1 MTPRSQTAELVGA
14 LDSAVD
20 ADKLVTDPRQLAEY
34 RPGKSPFRELDP
46 GIAVKATSVDDIA
59 AVLRVAGEE
68 RIPVVAR
75 GGGFSIAG
83 PASKPEVKPIV
94 LDLRALDRILEIDE
108 VNMTVTAECGVIV
121 ADLEAAV
128 AERGFEMHT
137 VAVPRAYTTLGG
149 VLSGVFGG
157 GFPSDTGAVGGS
169 GQFLLGLRVVLPNGS
184 ILDTNAGGTNVNRT
198 SSSVTGT
205 DGPTLTQVFVGDGGA
220 LGVKV
225 QATLAIQPIRPN
237 VAAGGY
243 VFDSFEQAWS
253 VASEVIRIADE
264 LPFAKLYVLKDVPWA
279 LTYVAKAGTPTRL
292 AEHVDVLERAIER
305 NGGVRG
311 GQALQEYAQAN
322 ADMDP
327 TWTDQFIH
335 VDRGVI
341 ALVVDNRGFSE
352 TFRRMRELIEVEY
365 AERLARLG
373 VEPIIFASPY
383 GRHAVWFA
391 ITLPYDKQ
399 LTGAQEEIV
408 EMTSA
413 AYELAASLGAHNE
426 AHQGD
431 VTGVLASAWSP
442 AYRAFFDLLKEGLDP
457 AGILNAGLWDRP

>member
-1 MTPRSQTAELVGA
+1 MTPRTLTTDLVSA
-14 LDSAVD
+14 LESAVD
-20 ADKLVTDPRQLAEY
+20 AEKLVTDPGRLDEY
-34 RPGKSPFRELDP
+34 RPGKSPFRELNP
-46 GIAVKATSVDDIA
+46 GIAVKVTSVDDIA
-59 AVLRVAGEE
+59 AVLRIATEE
-68 RIPVVAR
+68 KIPVVAR

-83 PASKPEVKPIV
+83 PASEPEVKPIV

-128 AERGFEMHT
+128 AECGFEMHT

-184 ILDTNAGGTNVNRT
+184 VLDTNAGGTNVNRA
-198 SSSVTGT
+198 SSSVSGT
-205 DGPTLTQVFVGDGGA
+205 DGPALTQVFVGDGGA

-225 QATLAIQPIRPN
+225 QATLALQPIRPE

-243 VFDSFEQAWS
+243 VFDSFERAWS
-253 VASEVIRIADE
+253 VASEVTRVADE
-264 LPFAKLYVLKDVPWA
+264 LPFAKLYVLKDAPWA

-292 AEHVDVLERAIER
+292 AEHVEVLEGAIER

-311 GQALQEYAQAN
+311 GPALQEYAQAN

-327 TWTDQFIH
+327 AWTDQFIH

-341 ALVVDNRGFSE
+341 ALVVDNRGFPE
-352 TFRRMRELIEVEY
+352 IFGRMRELTEIEF

-373 VEPIIFASPY
+373 IEPVIFASPY

-399 LTGAQEEIV
+399 LPNAQEEIV
-408 EMTSA
+408 AMTSA
-413 AYELAASLGAHNE
+413 AYELATSLGACNE

-442 AYRAFFDLLKEGLDP
+442 AYRDFFDLLKEGVDP
-457 AGILNAGLWDRP
+457 AGVLNAGLWTRP